1 LNENK
6 NNNKNNLYVSNKK
19 NIQYNHNFPSTNS
32 SIDIKS
38 SMFQSR
44 RDNIN
49 TNYLANNILS
59 EDNVNIHL
67 PDTYSNQIINN
78 TNSKFN
84 NKYNNSNHVNKII
97 TDTQKY
103 TFGNNNSNTYYNG
116 FNNEKQDNMG
126 NNSQNIIN
134 NINEINVNNTNG
146 YNTNYNYISMNIDNN
161 IMKKK
166 ISNIA
171 NSSLIMQN
179 NNNNYYS
186 QNNIQRNSKSLNISN
201 KNNRTESKINNKN
214 MNEEN
219 NSKNRK
225 YKRINRLRSKKK
237 DNNYIKAVVSINIPG
252 EEEQEDINL
261 VKQFNLLVD
270 RLNGQK
276 TRSKA
281 KENIKKSDK
290 YYELYKIT
298 NENNLTSFL
307 NPTNKKIKNN
317 NNLFDKNNNIIENK
331 DILNR
336 NYNKKIGNTY
346 FKITNYNLNRRIMAL
361 KERTFTS
368 FNNSFRNDNRK
379 ENSYSKNNIEIVLP
393 SNYIHK

>member
-1 LNENK
+1 
-6 NNNKNNLYVSNKK
+6 
-19 NIQYNHNFPSTNS
+19 
-32 SIDIKS
+32 
-38 SMFQSR
+38 
-44 RDNIN
+44 
-49 TNYLANNILS
+49 
-59 EDNVNIHL
+59 
-67 PDTYSNQIINN
+67 
-78 TNSKFN
+78 
-84 NKYNNSNHVNKII
+84 
-97 TDTQKY
+97 
-103 TFGNNNSNTYYNG
+103 
-116 FNNEKQDNMG
+116 
-126 NNSQNIIN
+126 
-134 NINEINVNNTNG
+134 
-146 YNTNYNYISMNIDNN
+146 
-161 IMKKK
+161 
-166 ISNIA
+166 
-171 NSSLIMQN
+171 MQN

-186 QNNIQRNSKSLNISN
+186 QNNFQRNSKSLNISN

-281 KENIKKSDK
+281 KENLKKSDK

-307 NPTNKKIKNN
+307 NPRKTNKKIKNN

-336 NYNKKIGNTY
+336 NYNKKISNTY
-346 FKITNYNLNRRIMAL
+346 LKIKNYNLNRRIMAL

>member
-1 LNENK
+1 LNENNK
-6 NNNKNNLYVSNKK
+6 NNKNNLYVSNKK

-134 NINEINVNNTNG
+134 NI
-146 YNTNYNYISMNIDNN
+146 
-161 IMKKK
+161 MKKK
-166 ISNIA
+166 ISNIT
-171 NSSLIMQN
+171 NSSLIMQNN

-281 KENIKKSDK
+281 KENVKKSDK

-307 NPTNKKIKNN
+307 NPRQTYKKIKNN